1 MEKDEEKK
9 PKSDVNKGKKKVPEK
24 AKNEINFEPE
34 TEEDMM
40 SEDEIIIAM
49 VLEGDFSDIE
59 EDHIKPILEELKEAL
74 SVTQRMKKRMV
85 MKRYKSKIKIGRKRS
100 MKRRAN
106 RKTLQKR
113 AKRQAIGNV
122 KKFLS
127 KGRNLKKAS
136 ASEKNRL
143 ERMVKGRKKLIDR
156 MSRKLVNK
164 KREAERKRFQKNS
177 FEMSGTTLTETFD
190 AFYNTLTK
198 EI

>member
-1 MEKDEEKK
+1 MEKKEKDDKK
-9 PKSDVNKGKKKVPEK
+9 PIDKKAKKSPEK
-24 AKNEINFEPE
+24 AKNNIDFEPE
-34 TEEDMM
+34 TDDSLEEAI
-40 SEDEIIIAM
+40 EY
-49 VLEGDFSDIE
+49 VLEGDLSDAE
-59 EDHIKPILEELKEAL
+59 EVHIVSILEELKEAL

-85 MKRYKSKIKIGRKRS
+85 MKRYRSKIKVGRKRA

-136 ASEKNRL
+136 ASEKNRI
-143 ERMVKGRKKLIDR
+143 ERLVNRRKKLVDR
-156 MSRKLVNK
+156 MSRKLINK

-177 FEMSGTTLTETFD
+177 VEMTGNTLTETFNT
-190 AFYNTLTK
+190 FYNTFIK
-198 EI
+198 ED